1 MEKAN
6 FDEVLEEQVKAKE
19 LYIMEHGQSLYKY
32 KEKSHKL
39 KLENKTLKKAF
50 REMTD
55 FFAKVDEDDD
65 WI

>member
-1 MEKAN
+1 
-6 FDEVLEEQVKAKE
+6 
-19 LYIMEHGQSLYKY
+19 
-32 KEKSHKL
+32 
-39 KLENKTLKKAF
+39 LENKTLKKAF